1 MSQQPPD
8 EEFERRLRDVLHS
21 RSLGVPVPPDA
32 IDRIHA
38 GARRRQQRRSATAAL
53 GAVAVI
59 AVVAGAIGLG
69 SGGHG
74 STATASKRTPS
85 TSTTPTGIPLPLV
98 IPASESP
105 GDLSSP
111 PVAASSAGLASP
123 PSSAV
128 PTVAPAAP
136 TPYPSA
142 GSAVPADFTPVSV
155 TAVNDKTYWVLGTQL
170 CGSVACTAIVNT
182 IDAGAHFTEIAP
194 PHAATINV
202 DNTTRPVFN
211 LRFADSDNG
220 WAYGDAL
227 WTTADGGAT
236 WADTSLPAGSV
247 KDLEAARNPGAAAG
261 TAWAVVQPTGGGNYE
276 LWQAPYATGSG
287 TGSWQQVDLGTDPPG
302 DTSPSLVVKG
312 ATAYLLGADAKK
324 VERVYVA
331 SVGVATTTYA
341 APCYPVGA
349 AFSAG
354 IGSLWTACPSTGT
367 SPGGATVSTDGGATW
382 HAAASPSKITVGVVG
397 GIDAT
402 TAVVDEGS
410 NLVVVSTTGKP
421 KTATISSKNANF
433 SFLGFTDAK
442 VGYALGQAPNQLWR
456 TTDGG
461 ATWSAVVF

>member
-32 IDRIHA
+32 IDRVHA
-38 GARRRQQRRSATAAL
+38 GARRRQQRRSAGAVL

-59 AVVAGAIGLG
+59 AVVAGAIGLNAG
-69 SGGHG
+69 GGGHG
-74 STATASKRTPS
+74 STIAAKLNTASPS
-85 TSTTPTGIPLPLV
+85 TFVSGTE
-98 IPASESP
+98 IPAVLPGSP
-105 GDLSSP
+105 SQAPVSATEP
-111 PVAASSAGLASP
+111 PSTPLSP

-128 PTVAPAAP
+128 PTVTPPTP

-142 GSAVPADFTPVSV
+142 GSAVPADFTPISV
-155 TAVNDKTYWVLGTQL
+155 TAVNDKTYWVLGTQQ

-182 IDAGAHFTEIAP
+182 TDAGAHFTEIAA

-202 DNTTRPVFN
+202 DDTTRPVFN

-227 WTTADGGAT
+227 WTTADGGVT

-261 TAWAVVQPTGGGNYE
+261 TAWAVVQPSAVGGYQ
-276 LWQAPYATGSG
+276 LWQAPYATGTG
-287 TGSWQQVDLGTDPPG
+287 TGSWQQVDLGADPPG
-302 DTSPSLVVKG
+302 DTAPSLVVKG
-312 ATAYLLGADAKK
+312 AMAYLLAADAKN
-324 VERVYVA
+324 VTHMYVA
-331 SVGVATTTYA
+331 AAGVATTVYA
-341 APCYPVGA
+341 APCSPAGSDL
-349 AFSAG
+349 SAG
-354 IGSLWTACPSTGT
+354 VGSLWVGCSAGSTG
-367 SPGGATVSTDGGATW
+367 SAAVKVSIDGGATW
-382 HAAASPSKITVGVVG
+382 QAVTSPSGVTAGVVG

-402 TAVVDEGS
+402 TAVVDQGS

-421 KTATISSKNANF
+421 KTATISSKDAHF

-442 VGYALGQAPNQLWR
+442 VGYALSQAPNELWR
-456 TTDGG
+456 TMDGG
-461 ATWSAVVF
+461 QTWALVTF